1 MKHKTQ
7 KRRES
12 LQQSIRQMMGHTD
25 LPEDVFVKA
34 IEEAL
39 RVIALRHYGP
49 EAKVSIDIQLDTE
62 EIRCHVPKKVVDIMR
77 DFSTEIPIEEA
88 QKLDPEAK
96 IGDMLEVEIN
106 PDEFGRIQAQLGR
119 QILLGKLREAEREL
133 VYKEFEGREGEVVVG
148 YLQRYDKKDAIVDL
162 ERTDVLRT
170 EALLPA
176 SQIPPPHRYNRGDA
190 LRCLILE
197 VKNTLN
203 REQIVVSRTHPD
215 LVSML
220 FEQEVPEV
228 YEGQVRV
235 MAVARDPGHRAKVA
249 VTASEE
255 GIDAVGTCV
264 GVRGARVQTIVRELK
279 NEKIDIL
286 EWNEDPQVFITNA
299 LKPAEGVRQIELNE
313 EEMSANVI
321 VPDDQL
327 SLAIGRRGQNAR
339 LAAKLT
345 GWNID
350 IKSESESPVSLE
362 TLFKADI
369 SDDAEADTP
378 SENVEAESAEV
389 TIAEAEEETVEAV
402 VTLTIDEDS
411 SDDTVESETTEEL
424 ESESTS
430 ISDDAEADTPSEN
443 AEEESTE
450 ATIAK
455 TEEETVEA
463 VVTLTIDEDS
473 SDDTVESETTK
484 ELELEPT
491 PESEEN

>member
-1 MKHKTQ
+1 MKHKAQ
-7 KRRES
+7 ERRES

-49 EAKVSIDIQLDTE
+49 EAKVSIDIELDTE
-62 EIRCHVPKKVVDIMR
+62 QIRCHVPKKVVDIMR

-88 QKLDPEAK
+88 RKLDPEAK

-133 VYKEFEGREGEVVVG
+133 IYKEFEGREGEVVVG
-148 YLQRYDKKDAIVDL
+148 YLQRYDKQDAIVDL

-176 SQIPPPHRYNRGDA
+176 SQIPRAHRYKRGDA
-190 LRCLILE
+190 MRCLILE

-215 LVSML
+215 LLAML

-235 MAVARDPGHRAKVA
+235 MAVARDPGYRAKVA
-249 VTASEE
+249 VTANEE

-286 EWNEDPQVFITNA
+286 EWNEDPQVFIANA
-299 LKPAEGVRQIELNE
+299 LKPADGVRQIELNE

-362 TLFKADI
+362 TLFKTDI
-369 SDDAEADTP
+369 SDNAEEGTP
-378 SENVEAESAEV
+378 SENAEAESAEV
-389 TIAEAEEETVEAV
+389 AIPEEAEETAEVVVTLTFDENGSDDTVEAATTEAEEEEEETAEVV
-402 VTLTIDEDS
+402 VTLTVDEND
-411 SDDTVESETTEEL
+411 SDDTVESET
-424 ESESTS
+424 
-430 ISDDAEADTPSEN
+430 AA
-443 AEEESTE
+443 
-450 ATIAK
+450 
-455 TEEETVEA
+455 
-463 VVTLTIDEDS
+463 
-473 SDDTVESETTK
+473 
-484 ELELEPT
+484 ELELEST
-491 PESEEN
+491 SESEEN

>member
-7 KRRES
+7 ERRES

-25 LPEDVFVKA
+25 LPEEVFVKA

-39 RVIALRHYGP
+39 SVIALRHYGP
-49 EAKVSIDIQLDTE
+49 EAKVSIDIQLDKE

-88 QKLDPEAK
+88 QKLDPNVE

-106 PDEFGRIQAQLGR
+106 PEEFGRIQAQLGR

-148 YLQRYDKKDAIVDL
+148 YLQRYDKQNAIVDL

-176 SQIPPPHRYNRGDA
+176 SQIPSSHRYNRGDS

-197 VKNTLN
+197 VKNTLTG
-203 REQIVVSRTHPD
+203 EQLVVSRTHPD
-215 LVSML
+215 LVAML
-220 FEQEVPEV
+220 FEHEVPEV

-235 MAVARDPGHRAKVA
+235 MAVAREPGYRAKVA
-249 VTASEE
+249 VTANEE

-264 GVRGARVQTIVRELK
+264 GVRGSRVQTMVRELK
-279 NEKIDIL
+279 NEKIDFL
-286 EWNEDPQVFITNA
+286 EWNEDVQIFITNA
-299 LKPAEGVRQIELNE
+299 LQPAERIRKVELNE
-313 EEMSANVI
+313 ADMSAIVI

-350 IKSESESPVSLE
+350 IKSESEAPVSLE
-362 TLFKADI
+362 TLFKEDVEVNTPFV
-369 SDDAEADTP
+369 DAEG
-378 SENVEAESAEV
+378 ESAEV
-389 TIAEAEEETVEAV
+389 SVTETDEETISEVAVESV
-402 VTLTIDEDS
+402 SEEVS
-411 SDDTVESETTEEL
+411 SEDTVEPETTTEL
-424 ESESTS
+424 ESEPTS
-430 ISDDAEADTPSEN
+430 
-443 AEEESTE
+443 
-450 ATIAK
+450 
-455 TEEETVEA
+455 
-463 VVTLTIDEDS
+463 
-473 SDDTVESETTK
+473 
-484 ELELEPT
+484 
-491 PESEEN
+491 ESEEN